1 LAVLLV
7 AVVLT
12 SAEVQGQCS
21 MCRSLLATPEGQR
34 MAGALR
40 AAIWILLAAPFSV
53 FAVVAWAAVKRKR
66 RLDAMQQ

>member
-1 LAVLLV
+1 MLDVPLA
-7 AVVLT
+7 AGHARR
-12 SAEVQGQCS
+12 SAHG
-21 MCRSLLATPEGQR
+21 R
-34 MAGALR
+34 ALR

>member
-1 LAVLLV
+1 
-7 AVVLT
+7 
-12 SAEVQGQCS
+12 